1 MICIIEPQW
10 VKLFVGNNGKSL
22 VPAAI
27 LLYVRC
33 GLSANCRAAGVP
45 TLKGTTGTTTCH
57 DFPDVA
63 DTASVRYR
71 QATFDTS
78 TSASGRGD
86 GNRAWIGRHVVTDA
100 FFDPSDRI

>member
-1 MICIIEPQW
+1 MICFIEPQW

-45 TLKGTTGTTTCH
+45 TLKGTTGTTTRH

-63 DTASVRYR
+63 AKQLSTRPLLRPAEVMETVPGLVVMLVPMRFLT
-71 QATFDTS
+71 QATEF
-78 TSASGRGD
+78 
-86 GNRAWIGRHVVTDA
+86 N
-100 FFDPSDRI
+100 